1 MKKILVIER
10 CEDIEVWAKDD
21 SEKIDRIDPFDPSIP
36 YDWGIK
42 HR

>member
-10 CEDIEVWAKDD
+10 CEDIEVWARDD
-21 SEKIDRIDPFDPSIP
+21 PEEIERLDPLDPPIP
-36 YDWGIK
+36 YDWEIK